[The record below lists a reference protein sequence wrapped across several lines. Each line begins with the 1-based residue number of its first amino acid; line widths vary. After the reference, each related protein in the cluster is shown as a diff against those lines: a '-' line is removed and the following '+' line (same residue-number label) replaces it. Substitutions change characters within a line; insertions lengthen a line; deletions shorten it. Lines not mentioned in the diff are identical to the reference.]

1 MRLNSTC
8 FKVVLLKL
16 FTQRWKIR
24 VIHDFFFV
32 RRTRVVVK
40 TVSQWHPICRTT
52 DQKKHANNT
61 QFHIISAAIAELGRP
76 AAVHPSGLGFTEDP
90 RRPFLPKEA
99 ADLFPISTAVLR
111 QKFFHRRVQ
120 IRSSGTRTAGPHL
133 RRHHHRH
140 KSAAPAAFFN
150 LIFWRPELP
159 ICHRGCHVARL
170 EGSAGEGLLVNSAPS
185 IFGMQNR
192 SWSSGDGQNCVLF
205 FSFFLMDLRF
215 D

>member
-1 MRLNSTC
+1 MENPSNPW
-8 FKVVLLKL
+8 F
-16 FTQRWKIR
+16 
-24 VIHDFFFV
+24 FFFV

-111 QKFFHRRVQ
+111 QKIFHRRVQ

-185 IFGMQNR
+185 YLACKTAAGVVAM
-192 SWSSGDGQNCVLF
+192 DKTVF
-205 FSFFLMDLRF
+205 FSFIFLMDLRF
-215 D
+215 DQASRETPRMIDPVENSLH